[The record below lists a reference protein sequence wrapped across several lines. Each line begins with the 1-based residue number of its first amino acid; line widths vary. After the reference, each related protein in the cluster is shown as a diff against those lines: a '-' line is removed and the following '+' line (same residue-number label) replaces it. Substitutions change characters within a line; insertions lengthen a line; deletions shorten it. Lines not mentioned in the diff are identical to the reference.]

1 MSQVNSTA
9 LSSFNQNHILYDQ
22 VRPTFPDSAVDD
34 LMFNMM
40 SLVPGKAKVL
50 EVACGTGKFTRKLV
64 ERGFSK
70 RQVNEEEGQEG
81 EAMLVAS
88 DPSEGMIKSF
98 ELNFPTTGANSST
111 DNPPVFQASVYD
123 LTTTPQATAR
133 APFDAVI
140 AAQAFHWFGTRSAL
154 RQLAAV
160 LKPEG
165 KLGLVW
171 NYEDLEGLPATN
183 WQVRVTLLVW
193 GYDIHVPQYRRMT
206 WLKAFT
212 DTMSEDDNGD
222 EEGKQYFEMPYKEA
236 HHRFTLNMPRDTVW
250 PYWASRSYITAL
262 PQEKQDEIRNQVEEI
277 VYAKD
282 IPAEDLG
289 GENGDELVVR
299 RATHIVCATKSK

>member
-9 LSSFNQNHILYDQ
+9 LSSFNQNHLLYDQ

-34 LMFNMM
+34 LVFTMM
-40 SLVPGKAKVL
+40 GLVPGTARVL
-50 EVACGTGKFTRKLV
+50 EVACGTGKFTKKLV

-70 RQVNEEEGQEG
+70 RSDGEG

-98 ELNFPTTGANSST
+98 QLNFPTSS
-111 DNPPVFQASVYD
+111 DPPVFQASVYD
-123 LTTTPQATAR
+123 LTTTPAISSSTQ

-140 AAQAFHWFGTRSAL
+140 AAQAFHWFGTRAAL

-160 LKPEG
+160 LKPDG

-171 NYEDLEGLPATN
+171 NYEDLEGLPETN

-206 WLKAFT
+206 WLKAFGGP
-212 DTMSEDDNGD
+212 EDDKAAEVQGEGKAEKD
-222 EEGKQYFEMPYKEA
+222 DGKQYFDMPYQEA
-236 HHRFTLNMPRDTVW
+236 HHRFTLTMPRASVW

-262 PQEKQDEIRNQVEEI
+262 PQEKQNEIQKQVEEI
-277 VYAKD
+277 VYADD

-289 GENGDELVVR
+289 GEDGNELVVR
-299 RATHIVCATKSK
+299 RATHIVCATKAK